1 MNQNIKE
8 LFDSINNSF
17 GPEDEEREYQIRRKI
32 AENYLSYEETI
43 YSGERSKQDSLQI
56 IHDYAKNWGFGNALE
71 TLVEYLLPEPAFG
84 DYDDVDDSEEEN
96 DLVTGENRNKV
107 LELFHAKF
115 DDDYG
120 EKDSPK
126 NEVMFNTLV
135 DELLA
140 QELSDHDLEALS
152 IDIWETMWGNIC

>member
-17 GPEDEEREYQIRRKI
+17 SPEDEEREYQIRRKI

-56 IHDYAKNWGFGNALE
+56 IHDYAKNWGVGNALE
-71 TLVEYLLPEPAFG
+71 TLVEILLPEPAFG
-84 DYDDVDDSEEEN
+84 DYDDIDDSEEEQ
-96 DLVTGENRNKV
+96 DLITGENRKKV
-107 LELFHAKF
+107 LELFYAKF
-115 DDDYG
+115 DDDY
-120 EKDSPK
+120 ENDDFSQK
-126 NEVMFNTLV
+126 EAMFNTLV

-152 IDIWETMWGNIC
+152 TDIWNTIWGNIC